1 MADPMV
7 AMIGHVEGLD
17 GTRIHVGTDY
27 DAVTVR
33 TGGLTRLSHAQAE
46 SFALL
51 FVRACW
57 EAGANARRME
67 DGDG

>member
-1 MADPMV
+1 MV
-7 AMIGHVEGLD
+7 RTAGHVEGLD

-33 TGGLTRLSHAQAE
+33 TGGLTRLSRAQAG

-67 DGDG
+67 DGDGT